1 MKKYLTLRSI
11 VLVLFI
17 IISCFTIYAKFIY
30 TPQPYFIPKNLDEK
44 FDEELLKI
52 NTIEKL
58 TEAVTKK
65 FEETGYDTAKTVRY
79 IDILLRNRFYHS
91 YSEYNLQDNWIAYL
105 CGKYIWLHFLN
116 PVIEEDIIKAPMAG
130 CSQQG
135 ILFQNQ
141 LHNLKIKC
149 SSIQFYPLPYQNSGH
164 YAISVWYGHTWH
176 YFDSNLEPAIIDST
190 MPSVEQIINRKLYVQ
205 MYTKP
210 VHTDFKEFFINKN
223 YARVPTDPNSKL
235 NMYYFQAFTKFLSN
249 WLWLIF
255 LLLFGALWL
264 IRPR

>member
-1 MKKYLTLRSI
+1 MKKYATLRSV

-17 IISCFTIYAKFIY
+17 IVACFTVYAKFIY
-30 TPQPYFIPKNLDEK
+30 KPRPYFIPQHLDEN
-44 FDEELLKI
+44 FDERLLDV

-58 TEAVTKK
+58 TGFVTKK
-65 FEETGYDTAKTVRY
+65 FEETGHDTARMVRY
-79 IDILLRNRFYHS
+79 IDLFLRNRFYHS
-91 YSEYNLQDNWIAYL
+91 YSEYNLRDNWIAYL

-141 LHNLKIKC
+141 LNRLGIKC
-149 SSIQFYPLPYQNSGH
+149 SSIQFYPLPYQKSGH
-164 YAISVWYGHTWH
+164 YAISAYYGSSWH

-190 MPSVEQIINRKLYVQ
+190 MPSIEQIIARQLYVK

-210 VHTDFKEFFINKN
+210 VHRDFKEYFINKN
-223 YARVPTDPNSKL
+223 YARVPTDPHGKL
-235 NMYYFQAFTKFLSN
+235 NMYYFQVFTKFLSN

-255 LLLFGALWL
+255 LLLYGALWL